1 MDRLVILL
9 FIIPFTLGVFSPTK
23 DTHKSNSLSSDKDD
37 ILKRLVD
44 EITDLK
50 AKYSNLES
58 KLEQVESDA
67 ELKYL
72 DLQGKYED
80 LQTKFT
86 DLESKIPTVMTQKVH
101 NLVSTWVYFS

>member
-1 MDRLVILL
+1 MDKLAILL
-9 FIIPFTLGVFSPTK
+9 ILIPFTLGVFSPTR
-23 DTHKSNSLSSDKDD
+23 DIFQSNFLPSDKND
-37 ILKRLVD
+37 ILENLVH

-58 KLEQVESDA
+58 KLEQVQSDA

-101 NLVSTWVYFS
+101 NLVST